1 MSAIMFCFRRRKSAK
16 PKAKA
21 EAPSSVPPSK
31 NGLNSAEGDISTNFS
46 SNGGRRFHNVE
57 NSQYLLPNDDT
68 ESDRL
73 HSQHWIVRNVQ
84 GGNFVAPVEKELD
97 QGIKVLDVGTGPG
110 TWVLEMARDFISSTF
125 IGIDISANW
134 PQNIR
139 PPNSYF
145 QIANLNEE
153 LPFEKHSFDYIH
165 LRFLGMGLTEKQ
177 YEDGYKKL
185 LYILKPGGYIEIGE
199 CDVRF
204 AFQNSIWNKFLE
216 TMVQSRG
223 MSTTMAETLKDT
235 IQDIGGCEVQET
247 IFRYPLGPWG
257 GKLGVLAAE
266 DLQQVYGIFK
276 DNMIQALRM
285 KSPEEFDAAV
295 VAEFKEFNRLHTSII
310 YHKIIV
316 HKHDSSGHNRSKS
329 KTTAK
334 DSIVKL
340 RETLSM
346 LEKRQAHL
354 ETKAENEYKIAK
366 LNATKNRRV
375 ALLALKKKKAYEGQ
389 IDKINGTRMTIETQ
403 VMAIEN
409 ANVNLETMN
418 ALRGGAEAMRNIHGS
433 IIAKWRFSKKTK
445 VEKGSERS
453 IPGDINKVDATMDE
467 IRDQMDI
474 ANEISD
480 AISRPVLGD
489 ELDEDELLNELEELE
504 QEELDAKMLESAP
517 PAMRAPNVPS
527 HEPAMNTAVEDD
539 EEAELKKLQASMAM

>member
-1 MSAIMFCFRRRKSAK
+1 M
-16 PKAKA
+16 
-21 EAPSSVPPSK
+21 
-31 NGLNSAEGDISTNFS
+31 
-46 SNGGRRFHNVE
+46 
-57 NSQYLLPNDDT
+57 
-68 ESDRL
+68 
-73 HSQHWIVRNVQ
+73 
-84 GGNFVAPVEKELD
+84 
-97 QGIKVLDVGTGPG
+97 
-110 TWVLEMARDFISSTF
+110 
-125 IGIDISANW
+125 
-134 PQNIR
+134 
-139 PPNSYF
+139 
-145 QIANLNEE
+145 NL
-153 LPFEKHSFDYIH
+153 FF
-165 LRFLGMGLTEKQ
+165 
-177 YEDGYKKL
+177 
-185 LYILKPGGYIEIGE
+185 
-199 CDVRF
+199 
-204 AFQNSIWNKFLE
+204 
-216 TMVQSRG
+216 
-223 MSTTMAETLKDT
+223 
-235 IQDIGGCEVQET
+235 
-247 IFRYPLGPWG
+247 
-257 GKLGVLAAE
+257 GKG
-266 DLQQVYGIFK
+266 
-276 DNMIQALRM
+276 
-285 KSPEEFDAAV
+285 
-295 VAEFKEFNRLHTSII
+295 
-310 YHKIIV
+310 
-316 HKHDSSGHNRSKS
+316 KS

-375 ALLALKKKKAYEGQ
+375 ALMALKKKKAYDAQ

-418 ALRGGAEAMRNIHGS
+418 ALRGGAEAMKNIHGS
-433 IIAKWRFSKKTK
+433 M
-445 VEKGSERS
+445 
-453 IPGDINKVDATMDE
+453 DINKVDATMDE